1 MCFSGLKSATNK
13 CVYLFFDWTFIF
25 RTFRIWTSNLVVED
39 CQLHVD
45 LLPILKHPSLNSF
58 LHFSP
63 ARTVI
68 CMLLPMVTPF
78 AEITAI
84 LETRLKVISVSLIA
98 LLSFRIVCCSNW

>member
-25 RTFRIWTSNLVVED
+25 RTFKIWTSNLIVED

-45 LLPILKHPSLNSF
+45 LLPILKHPLLNSF
-58 LHFSP
+58 LHFSL
-63 ARTVI
+63 ARKSSTMI
-68 CMLLPMVTPF
+68 CILLLMVTPF

-84 LETRLKVISVSLIA
+84 LETRLKEISVSLTA
-98 LLSFRIVCCSNW
+98 LSSLQ